1 MGWTLGGWK
10 AAFYGLLLC
19 IMSACWKEQVCRI
32 LFWQKENIV
41 GLRPPETEDH
51 GSAGRRVYV
60 SVCLQSQLLYSVPEA
75 F

>member
-1 MGWTLGGWK
+1 
-10 AAFYGLLLC
+10 
-19 IMSACWKEQVCRI
+19 MSACWKEQVCRI

-51 GSAGRRVYV
+51 GPAGRRVYV

>member
-1 MGWTLGGWK
+1 MNLGKLGEMVRDREAWR
-10 AAFYGLLLC
+10 AA
-19 IMSACWKEQVCRI
+19 EQVCRI

-51 GSAGRRVYV
+51 GPAGRRVYV